1 MSNDDPLCTMFRE
14 LFHRDVNNIFS
25 DSIESIVAGWN
36 KMLKNVFKTKTI
48 VFKKEETF

>member
-1 MSNDDPLCTMFRE
+1 MFRE

-36 KMLKNVFKTKTI
+36 KMLRNVFKEGEAI
-48 VFKKEETF
+48 VFKEEKTFRAL